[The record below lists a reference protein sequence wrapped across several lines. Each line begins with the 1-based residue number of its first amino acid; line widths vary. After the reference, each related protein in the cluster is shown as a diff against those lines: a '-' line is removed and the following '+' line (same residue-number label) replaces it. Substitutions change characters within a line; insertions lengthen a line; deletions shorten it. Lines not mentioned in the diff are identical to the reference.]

1 MYPFLGINFKN
12 ILRNSYSVTS
22 LELKSF
28 DSFNATPLLLS
39 PWMKETEIRQNKIN
53 LDEMQIISSIQ
64 QTMKDSKWL
73 STMVVYMCSSL
84 VHLTLESRDLSQTEK
99 NITLAYKLSIFTNW
113 QLFSLKMVKVF
124 ILNEQDSKWIQNC
137 SINDFLGLN
146 KFYSEWPKVCFSL

>member
-12 ILRNSYSVTS
+12 ILRNSYSVTT
-22 LELKSF
+22 LELTSF

-99 NITLAYKLSIFTNW
+99 NITLAYKLSRFTNW

-124 ILNEQDSKWIQNC
+124 ILNEQDSKWIQNR

-146 KFYSEWPKVCFSL
+146 KF